1 MPCPALGSESQIH
14 AADDSGESHKTCEMP
29 LDAEVVMFS
38 FFLHDFKFQIVCTI
52 RLWLLLDH
60 VGSFGGF
67 KAKNNTCLNG
77 YPTGAL
83 IFCRSL
89 LYTCVR
95 GAPYLPFSPPS
106 LSKLMPSIAHLVI
119 FDHRWSPTW
128 SDGHVRSDFID
139 VSSLKNHCCG
149 KKALE
154 TMRKV

>member
-29 LDAEVVMFS
+29 LDAGVVMFS
-38 FFLHDFKFQIVCTI
+38 FFFCMISNCLHNQVVVI
-52 RLWLLLDH
+52 
-60 VGSFGGF
+60 VGSCWMVWRFQR
-67 KAKNNTCLNG
+67 KNNTCLNG

-95 GAPYLPFSPPS
+95 GAPYLPFFPPLS
-106 LSKLMPSIAHLVI
+106 LSQLMPSIAHLVI

-128 SDGHVRSDFID
+128 SDGHV
-139 VSSLKNHCCG
+139 
-149 KKALE
+149 
-154 TMRKV
+154 